1 LQVYILMNTHK
12 AYYILEIDPD
22 NVNDEHIKKQY
33 RLMALKYHPDKNKQE
48 NANDKFIEIQTAY
61 DFLQGTD
68 ENNTNNY
75 ETFFKDFIYSINRAE
90 LYTFLSNI
98 SSNYDVN
105 IKEYISK
112 IDTKILIQIYNLIV
126 VYKDIFYI
134 NDNTI
139 EIIETFIKNN
149 IETYTINTTLYDMLN
164 ANVYKIDINNEE
176 LIIPCWHNHL
186 EYDNNLHIFCKP
198 INNCENLYFDSMYNI
213 YYNVYYNIN
222 DIFDKQHITFE
233 IENKT
238 FIYPVEELQIK
249 NTQKII
255 FQNQGIPKINI
266 SNMLKCDDKNNV
278 IILLHL
284 STD

>member
-1 LQVYILMNTHK
+1 
-12 AYYILEIDPD
+12 
-22 NVNDEHIKKQY
+22 
-33 RLMALKYHPDKNKQE
+33 
-48 NANDKFIEIQTAY
+48 
-61 DFLQGTD
+61 D

-75 ETFFKDFIYSINRAE
+75 ETFFKDFIYSINRSE

-98 SSNYDVN
+98 SSIYDEN

-126 VYKDIFYI
+126 IYKDIFYI

-186 EYDNNLHIFCKP
+186 EYENNVHIFCKP
-198 INNCENLYFDSMYNI
+198 INNCKNLYFDSMYNI

-222 DIFDKQHITFE
+222 DIFDMQHITFE

-238 FIYPVEELQIK
+238 FVYPVEELQIK

-266 SNMLKCDDKNNV
+266 SDMLKCDDKNNV